1 MKRLSSKNEIICDSS
16 LDEIKKEIQDCKKL
30 ISKYSKSNTSKNNN
44 IHNTNKTRKSK
55 LT

>member
-30 ISKYSKSNTSKNNN
+30 ISKYSKSKP
-44 IHNTNKTRKSK
+44 IKTRKST
-55 LT
+55 LI

>member
-1 MKRLSSKNEIICDSS
+1 MKRLSSKNEIICDST

-30 ISKYSKSNTSKNNN
+30 ILKYNKSKPSKTS
-44 IHNTNKTRKSK
+44 KTRKSK